1 VFVRAAGLV
10 THASSANPEA
20 RLLGAAVA
28 SSMASS
34 TNSGSAADAGD
45 ELDQLLDSALDDFT
59 SLDLSA
65 SAATKRSAS
74 VPPFGAQSFLWS
86 SERITDCYVPLAL
99 CSSGGEASGSASG
112 AQGPVKGLGMGLPDP
127 KAPRR
132 RAAKQPTP
140 PPRGA
145 YASEALE
152 KLTREARDAVRGLE
166 TATGGIPEL
175 DDDAMMDELFKQFEE
190 IAGAQVTLL
199 EPPDQRKF

>member
-86 SERITDCYVPLAL
+86 SERITDCMCLL
-99 CSSGGEASGSASG
+99 LSA
-112 AQGPVKGLGMGLPDP
+112 AAAARPRD
-127 KAPRR
+127 PRR
-132 RAAKQPTP
+132 G
-140 PPRGA
+140 PRG
-145 YASEALE
+145 
-152 KLTREARDAVRGLE
+152 R
-166 TATGGIPEL
+166 
-175 DDDAMMDELFKQFEE
+175 
-190 IAGAQVTLL
+190 
-199 EPPDQRKF
+199 